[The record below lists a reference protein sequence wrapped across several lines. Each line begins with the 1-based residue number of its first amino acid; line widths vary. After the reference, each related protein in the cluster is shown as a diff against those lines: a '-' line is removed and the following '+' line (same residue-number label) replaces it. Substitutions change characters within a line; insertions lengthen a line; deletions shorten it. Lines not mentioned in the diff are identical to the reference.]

1 MVVVN
6 FRGTSGSGK
15 THAARRVM
23 DLFAPGEEVWRE
35 VAGKNRLIGHLLP
48 AAHMV
53 DELRP
58 MTVIGRYN
66 GPKCGGC
73 DSMSWP
79 GSADDICHYVRGF
92 WAAGHHILLEGLM
105 VSSWGTGRLKDL
117 SDKVGGDLYVL
128 QLTTPLEECLQAIRD
143 RRAERGNDKP
153 LNPKNTESK
162 FRSAMSGARN
172 LERLGVHVEYVDREQ
187 AFQRARELLGV

>member
-23 DLFAPGEEVWRE
+23 GLYSLKLDAYNENE
-35 VAGKNRLIGHLLP
+35 GKSRLIGHLMTRVPP
-48 AAHMV
+48 ARDLFV
-53 DELRP
+53 L
-58 MTVIGRYN
+58 GRYN

-79 GSADDICHYVRGF
+79 GAADFICERVAL
-92 WAAGHHILLEGLM
+92 AAALGQDVLLEGLM
-105 VSSWGTGRLKDL
+105 VSSWGTGRLKAL
-117 SDKVGGDLYVL
+117 SDAVGGQLHVL
-128 QLTTPLEECLQAIRD
+128 QLTTPLEECLAAIRD

-162 FRSAMSGARN
+162 FRSALSGARN
-172 LERLGVHVEYVDREQ
+172 LERLGVHVEYVDREA
-187 AFQRARELLGV
+187 AFLRARELLGV